1 MAKAVDVAK
10 YILAYREARYHMTTA
25 FALQKLLYYCQ
36 AWMLVAKGHPLFP
49 EQVVAWKHGPV
60 VTEVS
65 PYCKGR
71 RLVFP
76 REIPEADTNNLT
88 LSERSLIDRVLS
100 MFDKEEDENL
110 GDTLEEM
117 SHQEKPWASVAIN
130 QVISPESML
139 NFYSSVQA
147 DPSIPHSAPIPDLAD
162 ISDRTFI
169 STDDADFLE
178 AFLAE

>member
-1 MAKAVDVAK
+1 MAKAIDVAK
-10 YILAYREARYHMTTA
+10 YILAYREARNHMTTA

-36 AWMLVAKGHPLFP
+36 AWMLVAKDRPLFS
-49 EQVVAWKHGPV
+49 EQVIAWEHGPV

-71 RLVFP
+71 YYVFP
-76 REIPEADTNNLT
+76 REIPEANVNNLT

-100 MFDKEEDENL
+100 IFDKEEDENL
-110 GDTLEEM
+110 GDALEQM

-147 DPSIPHSAPIPDLAD
+147 DPSTSHSAPIPDLAD
-162 ISDRTFI
+162 ISDCTFI

-178 AFLAE
+178 SLLAE